1 MNLTPTDRIIRLQA
15 LLRDLA
21 AMEEYELCIQ
31 IRDMIE
37 RLESEI
43 DTPNS

>member
-1 MNLTPTDRIIRLQA
+1 MKLTLTERIIRLEA

-21 AMEEYELCIQ
+21 QMEEYELCIQ
-31 IRDMIE
+31 VRDIIAK
-37 RLESEI
+37 LQNEI

>member
-1 MNLTPTDRIIRLQA
+1 MKLTVTERIIRLEA

-31 IRDMIE
+31 VRDIIAK
-37 RLESEI
+37 LQNEI